1 MKNIVYV
8 VRNVERILGVHRDRI
23 KAFES
28 LCLDEYDSAVQS
40 VRDDVDGSLDD
51 VVPTAETY
59 ELGCDIKVHTRSHVI
74 DYVDSMLNVLAVLI
88 VILFIVLSLIILVI
102 KY

>member
-8 VRNVERILGVHRDRI
+8 VRCGERILGVHRDRI

-40 VRDDVDGSLDD
+40 VWDDVDGSLND

-74 DYVDSMLNVLAVLI
+74 DNVDCMLNGLI
-88 VILFIVLSLIILVI
+88 VPDCDTVYRIESYYICD
-102 KY
+102 

>member
-8 VRNVERILGVHRDRI
+8 VRNGERILGVHRDRI

-40 VRDDVDGSLDD
+40 VWDDVDGSLDD

-74 DYVDSMLNVLAVLI
+74 DNADSMLNG
-88 VILFIVLSLIILVI
+88 LVVPDRDTVYRI
-102 KY
+102 ESYYISD

>member
-8 VRNVERILGVHRDRI
+8 VRCGERILGVHRDRI

-40 VRDDVDGSLDD
+40 VWDDVDG
-51 VVPTAETY
+51 
-59 ELGCDIKVHTRSHVI
+59 
-74 DYVDSMLNVLAVLI
+74 
-88 VILFIVLSLIILVI
+88 
-102 KY
+102 

>member
-1 MKNIVYV
+1 MKNIVFV
-8 VRNVERILGVHRDRI
+8 VRRGERILEVHRDRI

-40 VRDDVDGSLDD
+40 VWDDVDGSLND

-74 DYVDSMLNVLAVLI
+74 DNVDCMLNG
-88 VILFIVLSLIILVI
+88 LVVPDCDTVYRI
-102 KY
+102 KSYYIYD

>member
-8 VRNVERILGVHRDRI
+8 VRCGERILGVHRDRI

-40 VRDDVDGSLDD
+40 VWDDVDGSLND

-59 ELGCDIKVHTRSHVI
+59 ELGCDIKDIPVVTLLI
-74 DYVDSMLNVLAVLI
+74 MLTVC
-88 VILFIVLSLIILVI
+88 
-102 KY
+102 